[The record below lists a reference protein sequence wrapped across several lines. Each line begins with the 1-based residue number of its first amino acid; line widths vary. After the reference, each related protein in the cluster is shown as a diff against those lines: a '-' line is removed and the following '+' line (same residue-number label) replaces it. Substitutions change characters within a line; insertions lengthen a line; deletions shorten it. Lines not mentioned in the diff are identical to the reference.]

1 MLNDTPIRS
10 RERPETGLSNP
21 ETHFVS
27 KRQVFMIPLIVRM
40 AQVFNSPLLYCKR
53 SGKKKRCFR
62 FFHIFL
68 REIIEV

>member
-1 MLNDTPIRS
+1 MLDDTPIRS

-21 ETHFVS
+21 ETHFVN
-27 KRQVFMIPLIVRM
+27 KR
-40 AQVFNSPLLYCKR
+40 QVFNSPLLYRKR